1 MSPRRQGLRERV
13 ASALLEA
20 ASATLARGGD
30 QANMAD
36 VADAA
41 GVARATLYRYF
52 PSREALLEA
61 LITYS
66 IETAG
71 EQLEV
76 ARLDAVPVEEG
87 FARAVRTL
95 VVVGDYFVVL
105 MRERA
110 RSSPAGFEQRIAM
123 PVRALIERGQS
134 EGELRADIQAPWLLE
149 SLLGLIV
156 SVLLAS
162 PRLGIEDMVAAI
174 TGLFLDGARA
184 RHPAT

>member
-1 MSPRRQGLRERV
+1 MSSRRQGLRERV

-20 ASATLARGGD
+20 AATTLARGGD

-52 PSREALLEA
+52 PSREALLDA
-61 LITYS
+61 LIAYS
-66 IETAG
+66 LEAAG
-71 EQLEV
+71 EELKM
-76 ARLDAVPVEEG
+76 ARLDQVPVEEG
-87 FARAVRTL
+87 VARAVRAL

-110 RSSPAGFEQRIAM
+110 RSSPDGLEQRIAT

-134 EGELRADIQAPWLLE
+134 EGELRDDIQAPWLLE
-149 SLLGLIV
+149 SLFGVIV
-156 SVLLAS
+156 SVLLAP

-174 TGLFLDGARA
+174 TGLFLDGVRA
-184 RHPAT
+184 RRPAA